1 MQRIKLHS
9 ALFFIACCAGFMP
22 AMGQIQPQN
31 QHSKPL
37 QETPAGSASC
47 KSAKELENTDLFGSW
62 VLELQSA
69 QSAQTLRMQ
78 LKRNPE
84 YAESLAGEYELD
96 GKKREVFGDIEEGAL
111 ELEESDNGKDISAI
125 WKGRV
130 SEGSCG
136 RAFTG
141 TRRLTNPG
149 QTASEQNF
157 ILRRSGW

>member
-1 MQRIKLHS
+1 MMQYKKWFATL
-9 ALFFIACCAGFMP
+9 FIAINLYFVPGRS
-22 AMGQIQPQN
+22 QN
-31 QHSKPL
+31 LPEKPM
-37 QETPAGSASC
+37 QGASAATAAC
-47 KSAKELENTDLFGSW
+47 KSAKELENTDLFGNW

-69 QSAQTLRMQ
+69 QGVQTLRMQ

-84 YAESLAGEYELD
+84 YAQSLAGEYELD

-125 WKGRV
+125 WKGRL

-141 TRRLTNPG
+141 TRRLTNPALS
-149 QTASEQNF
+149 TLEQNF
-157 ILRRSGW
+157 ILRRAGW